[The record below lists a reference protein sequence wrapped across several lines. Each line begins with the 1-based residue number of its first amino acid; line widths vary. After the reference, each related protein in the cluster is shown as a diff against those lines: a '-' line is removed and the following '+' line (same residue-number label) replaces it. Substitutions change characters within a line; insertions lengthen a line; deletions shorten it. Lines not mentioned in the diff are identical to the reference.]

1 MEQTFNYQ
9 VILNGKRNTKE
20 IIDEVQK
27 FGAQMYQI
35 DDSPDDWVIECLPRG
50 VIQNVDG
57 ILCTKIFE

>member
-9 VILNGKRNTKE
+9 VVLNGKRNTKE

-35 DDSPDDWVIECLPRG
+35 ERLSDEWVIKNLPQN
-50 VIQNVDG
+50 VILNVDG
-57 ILCTKIFE
+57 ILCINSFE